1 MLTFLRATSQFVAF
15 EDDPEAEAKAKA
27 EAEAKAKAEA
37 EAAAAAA
44 AAAANNDKM
53 FNQEQVNTMMAEERR
68 KQQDKQRVMVTEL
81 ETLKKSTSLTKKEKE
96 TLEKRLEDL
105 QTQHMTTEEKA
116 RRAEETAEKKRT
128 EEVGVLTE
136 ERNSWQ
142 IKHAKLVI
150 NTAIVGA
157 ASDNKAIQH
166 EQITALIGPK
176 TKLVEKLDEDGKP
189 TGDYEPRVAFPDKD
203 KDDKPVI
210 LNLTVSDAVKRMKE
224 LEQYGNLFEGGK
236 VGGLGGTGSQTMG
249 GNIDITEIAKKD
261 PAKYRELRKKRE
273 TGSLT

>member
-15 EDDPEAEAKAKA
+15 EDDPEAETKAKA

-37 EAAAAAA
+37 D
-44 AAAANNDKM
+44 ANKDKT

-68 KQQDKQRVMVTEL
+68 KMQDKQRVLVSEL
-81 ETLKKSTSLTKKEKE
+81 ETLKKSTSLSVKEKE
-96 TLEKRLEDL
+96 SLQKRIEDL
-105 QTQHMTTEEKA
+105 QTQHMTAEEKA
-116 RRAEETAEKKRT
+116 RRAEESAEKKRA
-128 EEVGVLTE
+128 EEIGVLTD
-136 ERNSWQ
+136 ERNTWEV
-142 IKHAKLVI
+142 KHAKLVI

-203 KDDKPVI
+203 KDNKPLI
-210 LNLTVSDAVKRMKE
+210 LDLTVSDAVKRMKE

-236 VGGLGGTGSQTMG
+236 KSGLGGTGSQTMG
-249 GNIDITEIAKKD
+249 GNLDIVEIAKKD

-273 TGSLT
+273 TGSPA

>member
-1 MLTFLRATSQFVAF
+1 MITFKRSPSQFVAF
-15 EDDPEAEAKAKA
+15 EDDPEAKAKA

-37 EAAAAAA
+37 AAAAATKK
-44 AAAANNDKM
+44 DET
-53 FNQEQVNTMMAEERR
+53 FTQEQLNTIVAEERR
-68 KQQDKQRVMVTEL
+68 KMQDKQRVLVSEL
-81 ETLKKSTSLTKKEKE
+81 ETLKKSTSLSVKEKE
-96 TLEKRLEDL
+96 SLQKRIEDL
-105 QTQHMTTEEKA
+105 QTQHMTAEEKA
-116 RRAEETAEKKRT
+116 RRAEETAEKKRA
-128 EEVGVLTE
+128 EEIGVLTE

-142 IKHAKLVI
+142 IKHAELVI

-203 KDDKPVI
+203 KDNKPLI
-210 LNLTVSDAVKRMKE
+210 LDLTVLEAVKRMKE

-236 VGGLGGTGSQTMG
+236 IGGLGGTGSQTTG
-249 GNIDITEIAKKD
+249 GKFDITE
-261 PAKYRELRKKRE
+261 
-273 TGSLT
+273 